1 MSAIEA
7 FKQHITEV
15 ATLGEQVN
23 QINAR
28 IRQIQGIANEAQAPV
43 QEAATLKAK
52 RRSILARI
60 FLGTGDKSELSGT
73 EKSIA
78 EAEAAAHAKA
88 PTREGAEA
96 AIEELQR
103 QATEISLEIRA
114 ISKDYPDLY
123 HAALKEH
130 AKAALPAYQEAVD
143 KLVKAYAEV
152 MGRCR
157 AVDALADWQ
166 TGRGMAAFGYPNSP
180 EVPPVPTFDEN
191 VRFKTLIDTEE
202 LVFAA
207 KDGAKRHLDAIAKQA
222 AILTIQTGATK

>member
-7 FKQHITEV
+7 FKQHIAEV

-28 IRQIQGIANEAQAPV
+28 IRQIQGIANEAQAP
-43 QEAATLKAK
+43 QHEAGQLKAK
-52 RRSILARI
+52 RRSILARL
-60 FLGTGDKSELSGT
+60 FLGTGDNSELPET
-73 EKSIA
+73 EKAIA

-103 QATEISLEIRA
+103 QASAIAQEIHAIGRDRA
-114 ISKDYPDLY
+114 DLY

-143 KLVKAYAEV
+143 NLLKAYAE
-152 MGRCR
+152 MIGRCR
-157 AVDALADWQ
+157 AIDAFADWQ
-166 TGRGMAAFGYPNSP
+166 DGRGMAAYGYPNSP

-191 VRFKTLIDTEE
+191 VRFKTVRDTND
-202 LVFAA
+202 LVLAA
-207 KDGAKRHLDAIAKQA
+207 RDRAKQHMDAIAMQA
-222 AILTIQTGATK
+222 ANLTNQSGATK